1 MQFNSLPDP
10 SDPQN
15 HPNREHVLRKFSDV
29 GWHVKGRFYYTPTKG
44 IGLSYPIEYQA
55 LVDPW
60 GTTRDDQVINF
71 SIDMPNQL
79 AQELLAPVRD
89 AAKKVIH
96 GDLNKAELEG

>member
-1 MQFNSLPDP
+1 MQFNSIPDP

-15 HPNREHVLRKFSDV
+15 HLNREHVLRKFSDV

>member
-10 SDPQN
+10 TGTPLN
-15 HPNREHVLRKFSDV
+15 LNREHVLRKFSDV

-44 IGLSYPIEYQA
+44 IGLSYPVEYQA

-71 SIDMPNQL
+71 SIDVPNQL
-79 AQELLAPVRD
+79 AQELLTPVRD
-89 AAKKVIH
+89 AAKEVIN
-96 GDLNKAELEG
+96 GDLNKAELAG

>member
-15 HPNREHVLRKFSDV
+15 HLSREHVLRKFSDV
-29 GWHVKGRFYYTPTKG
+29 GWHVKGRFYYTPPKG
-44 IGLSYPIEYQA
+44 IGLSYPVEYQA